1 MSNFWL
7 FIDTNIRVIYLIYK
21 YLTRILCFFL
31 LREQRRKTTAA
42 EKGKIIVYR
51 IKSVIA
57 KRFPELFRLF
67 NELEDSRK
75 RTGNSMSEIVTGA
88 LFMHLLKEG
97 SRNAYTNDRCD
108 AIFAKNYYRH
118 FKLRLPHPD
127 TIDEVMRTLEPEL
140 LEELKAQLM
149 GSLFEQ
155 KVLRHFRFL
164 GKYYFVAVDATGMHT
179 FDHKHCDH
187 CLTKT
192 SKHGVTTWFHYV
204 LEAKLVTSSGL
215 AISLASE
222 FIENQPGRDYE
233 KQDCEQK
240 AFARLA
246 AKIKKYFP
254 RLPIC
259 ILADGLYPNKTM
271 FNICRNNNWRFIIT
285 LKDGNLKTFHQEVE
299 LLRGTQ
305 KEQQVYRAD
314 KTSRTSLT
322 YRYLN
327 NIEYEGHSYS
337 WVSCDEHKTRLTD
350 KLEET
355 QRFVYITDINQ
366 TPGIIVSCADGG
378 RLRWKIE
385 NEGFN
390 TQKNLGYVL
399 EHKFSRVS
407 YTAMQNYYHLLQI
420 AHAINQFVEKSADM
434 VELLNQHSK
443 QTIKA
448 LWKEL
453 ITYLKSIPFSQEQLL
468 IFLSD

>member
-1 MSNFWL
+1 
-7 FIDTNIRVIYLIYK
+7 V
-21 YLTRILCFFL
+21 FFL

-51 IKSVIA
+51 IKSVIT

-67 NELEDSRK
+67 NALEDSRK
-75 RTGNSMSEIVTGA
+75 RAGYSMSEIVTGA

-97 SRNAYTNDRCD
+97 SRNAYTNDRRD
-108 AIFAKNYYRH
+108 AIFARNYYRH

-140 LEELKAQLM
+140 LEELKAQLV

-155 KVLRHFRFL
+155 KVLRRFRFL

-246 AKIKKYFP
+246 AKIKKHFP

-314 KTSRTSLT
+314 KTSRIKLT
-322 YRYLN
+322 YKYLN
-327 NIEYEGHSYS
+327 NIEYEGYNYS
-337 WVSCDEHKTRLTD
+337 WVSCDEHKTRLSD

-355 QRFVYITDINQ
+355 QRFVFITDIGQ
-366 TPGIIVSCADGG
+366 APGIVVSCADGG

-390 TQKNLGYVL
+390 TQKNLGYEL

-407 YTAMQNYYHLLQI
+407 YTAMQNYYLLLQI
-420 AHAINQFVEKSADM
+420 AHAINQFVVKSADM
-434 VELLNQHSK
+434 VELLNEHSK

-453 ITYLKSIPFSQEQLL
+453 IMYLKSIPYSQEQLL

>member
-1 MSNFWL
+1 M
-7 FIDTNIRVIYLIYK
+7 
-21 YLTRILCFFL
+21 FFL
-31 LREQRRKTTAA
+31 LREPRKKTTAA
-42 EKGKIIVYR
+42 EKGKIIVSR
-51 IKSVIA
+51 IKSVVA
-57 KRFPELFRLF
+57 KRFPELFDLF
-67 NELEDSRK
+67 NSLEDNRK
-75 RTGNSMSEIVTGA
+75 RTGYSMGEIVTGA
-88 LFMHLLKEG
+88 LFMHLFKEG
-97 SRNAYTNDRCD
+97 SRNSYNDDRRD

-127 TIDEVMRTLEPEL
+127 TIDEVMRAIKPEL
-140 LEELKAQLM
+140 MEELKAQLM

-246 AKIKKYFP
+246 VKIKKHFP

-271 FNICRNNNWRFIIT
+271 FSICRDNNWRFIIT
-285 LKDGNLKTFHQEVE
+285 LKDGNLKTFHQEVG
-299 LLRGTQ
+299 LLRGAQ
-305 KEQQVYRAD
+305 KEQQVCRAD
-314 KTSRTSLT
+314 KTSRTKLK
-322 YRYLN
+322 YKYLN
-327 NIEYEGHSYS
+327 NIEYEGYDYS
-337 WVSCDEHKTRLTD
+337 WVSCDEHTTRLSD

-355 QRFVYITDINQ
+355 QRFVFITDIEQ
-366 TPGIIVSCADGG
+366 APGIVVSTADGG

-390 TQKNLGYVL
+390 AQKNLGYEL

-420 AHAINQFVEKSADM
+420 AHAINQFVEKSADI
-434 VELLNQHSK
+434 VDLLNEHSK

-448 LWKEL
+448 LWEDL
-453 ITYLKSIPFSQEQLL
+453 NTYLKSIPYSQEQLL
-468 IFLSD
+468 VFLSD

>member
-1 MSNFWL
+1 VL
-7 FIDTNIRVIYLIYK
+7 
-21 YLTRILCFFL
+21 FL

-57 KRFPELFRLF
+57 KRFPELPSLF
-67 NELEDSRK
+67 NELADSRK
-75 RTGNSMSEIVTGA
+75 RSGYSMAEIVAGG

-97 SRNAYTNDRCD
+97 SRNAYTNDRRD

-127 TIDEVMRTLEPEL
+127 TIDGVMRVLKPEL
-140 LEELKAQLM
+140 LEELRAELV

-155 KVLRHFRFL
+155 KVLRGSRFL
-164 GKYYFVAVDATGMHT
+164 GKYYFVAVDATGMHS
-179 FDHKHCDH
+179 FDHKHCDQ
-187 CLTKT
+187 CLTRT

-222 FIENQPGRDYE
+222 FIDNQQGRDYE

-246 AKIKKYFP
+246 VKIKKYFP

-271 FNICRNNNWRFIIT
+271 FNICRGNSWRFIIT
-285 LKDGNLKTFHQEVE
+285 LKDGNLKTFHQEVG
-299 LLRGTQ
+299 LLRGAQ
-305 KEQQVYRAD
+305 KEQEVCRAN
-314 KTSRTSLT
+314 KTSRTKLK
-322 YRYLN
+322 YKYLN
-327 NIEYEGHSYS
+327 NIEYEGHNYS
-337 WVSCDEHKTRLTD
+337 WVSCDEHTTRLSD

-355 QRFVYITDINQ
+355 QRFVFITDIGQ
-366 TPGIIVSCADGG
+366 ASGIVVSTADGG

-390 TQKNLGYVL
+390 AQKNLGYEL
-399 EHKFSRVS
+399 EHKFSRTS

-420 AHAINQFVEKSADM
+420 AHMINQFVEKSADI
-434 VELLNQHSK
+434 VNLLNEHSK

-448 LWKEL
+448 LWKDL
-453 ITYLKSIPFSQEQLL
+453 NIYLKSIPYNQEQLL
-468 IFLSD
+468 LFLSD